1 MAEWPHFQWDKDA
14 VAAPLAEIRHRQGRL
29 LGRMESLGFILQ
41 QEAELK
47 SLTLEVVK
55 SSEIEGQHLNPDQV
69 RSSIAR
75 RLGMDVGGA
84 EPVDHSVEGVV
95 EMMIDATKNYAQP
108 LSGDRLF
115 GWHAALFPTGRSG
128 MRKILVGAW
137 RDDAQGPMQVV
148 SGPVG
153 KEKVQDEAPAAPL
166 LEKEMTAFLNWAN
179 DSTAKTDPVLKAAI
193 AHLWFV
199 TIHPFDDG
207 NGRMARAIADWAL
220 ARSENIPQRFYS
232 MSAQIRHERNEYT
245 TSSRKRRRERSISRR
260 GCRGSFDAWDE
271 RSTARK

>member
-1 MAEWPHFQWDKDA
+1 
-14 VAAPLAEIRHRQGRL
+14 
-29 LGRMESLGFILQ
+29 MESLGFILQ
-41 QEAELK
+41 QEAELET
-47 SLTLEVVK
+47 LTLEVVK

-75 RLGMDVGGA
+75 RLGMDLGGA
-84 EPVDHSVEGVV
+84 EPVDHNVDGVV

-137 RDDAQGPMQVV
+137 RDDAHGPMQVA

-153 KEKVQDEAPAAPL
+153 KEKVHYEAPAAPL
-166 LEKEMTAFLNWAN
+166 LDKEMTAFLNWAN
-179 DSTAKTDPVLKAAI
+179 DSTARTDPVLKAAI

-207 NGRMARAIADWAL
+207 NGRMARAIADMGARAL
-220 ARSENIPQRFYS
+220 GEHPAAVLQYVRADP
-232 MSAQIRHERNEYT
+232 A
-245 TSSRKRRRERSISRR
+245 
-260 GCRGSFDAWDE
+260 
-271 RSTARK
+271 